1 MGISRE
7 FLPMMRD
14 QIVLNAQS
22 SIDKYGKQSFATG
35 GASFQARLIWS
46 ERILRDKDGREI
58 VEAGRALVFGSVAA
72 SATPQWR
79 LTLPDGTQPK
89 ITSLATLQDEEGNH
103 HSVIGFG
110 QG

>member
-7 FLPMMRD
+7 FLPMMRE
-14 QIVLNAQS
+14 QIVLNAQA

-58 VEAGRALVFGSVAA
+58 VEAGRAILFGVVAA
-72 SATPQWR
+72 SATPSWR
-79 LTLPDGTQPK
+79 ITLPDGSQPK
-89 ITSLATLQDEEGNH
+89 ITSMATIEDEDGDH